1 MIQLDTLSNVEL
13 DLLCKKF
20 NISLESD
27 NIEDID
33 KFTILKN
40 KLKKREIS
48 KKSFTWDNLKNIV
61 FSKKYTEEFCHTSKS
76 SNITKKYKFPINI
89 VVNFKQNY
97 KKTYNVYY
105 QNQLLNFAIYLHI

>member
-40 KLKKREIS
+40 KLKKE
-48 KKSFTWDNLKNIV
+48 N
-61 FSKKYTEEFCHTSKS
+61 
-76 SNITKKYKFPINI
+76 
-89 VVNFKQNY
+89 
-97 KKTYNVYY
+97 
-105 QNQLLNFAIYLHI
+105 